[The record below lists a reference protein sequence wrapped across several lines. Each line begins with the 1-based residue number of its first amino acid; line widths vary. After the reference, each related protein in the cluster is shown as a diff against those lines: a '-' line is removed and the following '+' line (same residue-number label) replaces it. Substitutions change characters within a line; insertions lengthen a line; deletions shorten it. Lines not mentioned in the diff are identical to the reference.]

1 MENIV
6 RKAALGAAAIVGAK
20 YLDAKM
26 DISNDY
32 NIISSAILTQIRYI
46 IFGRTRILLT
56 RVWQRKERRCQRS
69 TEFLLHSRGRS

>member
-26 DISNDY
+26 DISYDY
-32 NIISSAILTQIRYI
+32 NLISSGILTQIKYDI
-46 IFGRTRILLT
+46 LGRTRILLT
-56 RVWQRKERRCQRS
+56 RV
-69 TEFLLHSRGRS
+69 

>member
-26 DISNDY
+26 DISYDY
-32 NIISSAILTQIRYI
+32 NLISSAILVQIRYGI
-46 IFGRTRILLT
+46 HGRTRTLLT
-56 RVWQRKERRCQRS
+56 RVAQRKEKCCQRS
-69 TEFLLHSRGRS
+69 SEFLLHSRGHC